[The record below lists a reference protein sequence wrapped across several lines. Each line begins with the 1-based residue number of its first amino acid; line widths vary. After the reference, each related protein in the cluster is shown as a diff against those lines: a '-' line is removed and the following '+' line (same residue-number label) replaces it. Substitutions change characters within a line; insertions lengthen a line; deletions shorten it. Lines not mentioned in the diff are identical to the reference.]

1 MDIIKNL
8 ETLIAR
14 GQDSALI
21 RYSLGNEYWREKKF
35 ANAIAHLGRAVEL
48 DPQYSAAWKLY
59 GKVLSE
65 NNRINDAIQAFEQG
79 IAVAEK
85 KGDIQAVKEMKVFL
99 NRLKK
104 NRGLC

>member
-8 ETLIAR
+8 EAIIAN

-21 RYSLGNEYWREKKF
+21 RYSLGNEYRREKKF
-35 ANAIAHLGRAVEL
+35 ANAITHLARSVEL
-48 DPQYSAAWKLY
+48 DPHYSAAWKLY

-65 NNRINDAIQAFEQG
+65 NNQVNDAIKAFEQG

-99 NRLKK
+99 NRLQKQ
-104 NRGLC
+104 

>member
-8 ETLIAR
+8 EALLAT

-21 RYSLGNEYWREKKF
+21 RYSLGNEYRREKNLATAIMHF
-35 ANAIAHLGRAVEL
+35 ARAVEL
-48 DPQYSAAWKLY
+48 DPGYSAAWKLY

-65 NNRINDAIQAFEQG
+65 NNQVHDAIQAWEHG
-79 IAVAEK
+79 IAIAES
-85 KGDIQAVKEMKVFL
+85 KGDIQAAKEMKVFL

-104 NRGLC
+104 